1 MKETIKEVLIR
12 RDGMDPQDADELI
25 WDAKRAVAQGEDP
38 EEVLADYFG
47 LEPDWVFELIEE

>member
-47 LEPDWVFELIEE
+47 LEPDWVFELLEE